1 MALSYTI
8 REVAVDS
15 ITVDYANGSWAVVP
29 IENNLSRQA
38 IENRIREFAGLR
50 VAFPAAGDVP
60 FSVGD
65 TGEVLSDEELRE
77 QQLQEL
83 AAQKYSYAEI
93 RQRYYPTLGD
103 QLDAA
108 FWARNGR
115 EADQVA
121 IDALIESIKQ
131 AIPKDAAPMTLEE
144 AHALT
149 NMTLPGPLEG
159 MTTQQLIDALES

>member
-50 VAFPAAGDVP
+50 VAFPAADDVP
-60 FSVGD
+60 FSAGD
-65 TGEVLSDEELRE
+65 TGEVLSDAELRE
-77 QQLQEL
+77 QQEQEQ
-83 AAQKYSYAEI
+83 AARKYSYAEI
-93 RQRYYPTLGD
+93 RQMLYPPIGD

-108 FWARNGR
+108 YWARTGR
-115 EADQVA
+115 AADLEA
-121 IDALIESIKQ
+121 IDERIESIKRV
-131 AIPKDAAPMTLEE
+131 IPKDAAPMTLLE
-144 AHALT
+144 ANALANT
-149 NMTLPGPLEG
+149 VLPSPVDG